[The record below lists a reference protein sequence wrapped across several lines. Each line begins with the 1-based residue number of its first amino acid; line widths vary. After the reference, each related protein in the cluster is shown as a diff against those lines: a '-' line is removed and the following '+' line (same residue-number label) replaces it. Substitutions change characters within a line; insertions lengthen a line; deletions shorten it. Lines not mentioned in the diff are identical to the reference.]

1 MLVPA
6 HLPTHPNTLYDLW
19 QYRANPV
26 GNYTQVPFGSPFILT
41 PSLFSFPVRL
51 APIMNINELTS
62 PGHEEASPQ
71 AKAIKRGYPSTAA
84 IIEKEYMMRRQAA
97 WVAAGVASRQPC
109 RSNKRCL
116 AGLWTMTNTEGQEF
130 KYTWEHTAG
139 SPDLRGKQ
147 VFSGGGVSIPVYG
160 TLDKAGTVT
169 WVCDGKKMKPVK
181 CEAVVEGE
189 NDGQV
194 HSGVYWRL
202 DGKGNKTAR
211 LGEFTGVRTQ
221 APSDTLR

>member
-1 MLVPA
+1 MFK
-6 HLPTHPNTLYDLW
+6 HCSFLPRKWCSVLN
-19 QYRANPV
+19 RARGRSIQGAV
-26 GNYTQVPFGSPFILT
+26 
-41 PSLFSFPVRL
+41 L
-51 APIMNINELTS
+51 A
-62 PGHEEASPQ
+62 
-71 AKAIKRGYPSTAA
+71 
-84 IIEKEYMMRRQAA
+84 
-97 WVAAGVASRQPC
+97 
-109 RSNKRCL
+109 
-116 AGLWTMTNTEGQEF
+116 QEF

-160 TLDKAGTVT
+160 TMDKAGTVT